1 MNYSEFINLIDRLN
15 IKKIDAFEIIY
26 VNEND
31 VEKIIKVDD
40 VL

>member
-15 IKKIDAFEIIY
+15 IKQIDAFEIIY

-31 VEKIIKVDD
+31 VEKIVKVDD